1 MRYGGSSLDT
11 VTPEKRHYIM
21 SKIRGK
27 DTSPE
32 ILVRKYL
39 FSMGLRYRKND
50 KKLPGHPDIVFPK
63 YHTVVFINGCFW
75 HGHEGCRYFRL
86 PSSNVEFWEAKIKR
100 NRERDAKDIA
110 DLQNKGWRV
119 ITVWECQVKR
129 KSEREASLEAIY
141 NSVISE
147 Q

>member
-1 MRYGGSSLDT
+1 MLSVIPNNLYTYHEILEAIVDGSSDGSLDALL
-11 VTPEKRHYIM
+11 V
-21 SKIRGK
+21 
-27 DTSPE
+27 DTSIEECPLVAIQAKYRGSYDHTNAKGE
-32 ILVRKYL
+32 IDEMRQ
-39 FSMGLRYRKND
+39 S
-50 KKLPGHPDIVFPK
+50 
-63 YHTVVFINGCFW
+63 INGCFW

-141 NSVISE
+141 NSVISG